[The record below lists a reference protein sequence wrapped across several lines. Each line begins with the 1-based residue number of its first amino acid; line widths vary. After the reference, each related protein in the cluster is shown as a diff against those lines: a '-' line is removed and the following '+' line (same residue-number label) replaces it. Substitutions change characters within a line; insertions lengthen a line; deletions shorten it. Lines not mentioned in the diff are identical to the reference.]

1 MKTFGRTLFA
11 VAVLMLA
18 PAAFGQAKTAA
29 PAAASRAIYG
39 KAVGHKYYNAVLGI
53 RVALPDALVI
63 AEPNYVDLTLA
74 AAPAVGGIFAG
85 KNLTVKNILTAEV
98 FPVSFIWTAM
108 KLPAGRE
115 NVTGEQVLRDPLFK
129 GAGTSVVKVEKLGNN
144 TLAYVDQSFRFAE
157 SRSYAFVRKGYYVSV
172 VIRYK
177 SPDDLNVL
185 RDVLADADLDWDGR
199 GNPF

>member
-1 MKTFGRTLFA
+1 M
-11 VAVLMLA
+11 
-18 PAAFGQAKTAA
+18 
-29 PAAASRAIYG
+29 
-39 KAVGHKYYNAVLGI
+39 
-53 RVALPDALVI
+53 
-63 AEPNYVDLTLA
+63 
-74 AAPAVGGIFAG
+74 GGIFAG

-115 NVTGEQVLRDPLFK
+115 NVTGEQVLRDPLFG
-129 GAGTSVVKVEKLGNN
+129 GAGAASKVKVEKLGNN

-177 SPDDLNVL
+177 SLDDLNIL

>member
-1 MKTFGRTLFA
+1 MKTFGRSIFA
-11 VAVLMLA
+11 VAVSLLVLA
-18 PAAFGQAKTAA
+18 TAAFGQAKTAA
-29 PAAASRAIYG
+29 PNRDVYG
-39 KAVGHKYYNAVLGI
+39 KAVGHKYYNSVIGL
-53 RVALPDALVI
+53 RVALPDALEI
-63 AEPNYVDLTLA
+63 SQPSYVDLTLT
-74 AAPAVGGIFAG
+74 AAPAVGGMFAG
-85 KNLTVKNILTAEV
+85 KNLTVKTLLNGEA
-98 FPVSFIWTAM
+98 FPVAFIWTAM

-185 RDVLADADLDWDGR
+185 RDVLADADLDWNGR